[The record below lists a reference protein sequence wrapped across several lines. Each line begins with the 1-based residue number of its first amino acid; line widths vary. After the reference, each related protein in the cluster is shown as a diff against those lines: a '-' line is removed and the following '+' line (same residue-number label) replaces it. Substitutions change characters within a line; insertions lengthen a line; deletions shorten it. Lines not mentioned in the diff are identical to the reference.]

1 MLRYLLSFLRV
12 MGYVTRFCTRRHQ
25 FDRRRLTPATEI
37 VYSPSSDRAFDVS
50 TCLFTALTPT
60 SASLPI
66 SSSAYSSGPT
76 SRAPTSACLSSPSA
90 SSAYSS
96 GPTSH
101 APTSACLSSSSP
113 LSAAAASFQCL
124 PPTPPGI
131 SEVGERQDR
140 PSWSNLL
147 IPHLGSVKFQRRRA
161 RHPPHYT
168 RALPARHAR
177 RRWEWLVLA
186 SPIIIFRAHLLRD
199 HL

>member
-1 MLRYLLSFLRV
+1 MISSRAAGRGTHPTLRYLLSFLRV

-76 SRAPTSACLSSPSA
+76 SRAPTSACLSS
-90 SSAYSS
+90 
-96 GPTSH
+96 
-101 APTSACLSSSSP
+101 SSP

-131 SEVGERQDR
+131 SELSERQDR
-140 PSWSNLL
+140 PSWSNLS
-147 IPHLGSVKFQRRRA
+147 IPHLGSVKFQRIGA
-161 RHPPHYT
+161 RQQPHCT
-168 RALPARHAR
+168 RGHGQQNQRCSKAVGRP
-177 RRWEWLVLA
+177 
-186 SPIIIFRAHLLRD
+186 D
-199 HL
+199 